1 VIDISERSIEETAQQ
16 ILRTVEGRRAEAA
29 AARAK

>member
-1 VIDISERSIEETAQQ
+1 VIDISELSIEETAQQ

-29 AARAK
+29 VT